1 MVRKSLTAVEYRA
14 REAHLLS
21 LAIHPGET
29 LGGPGD
35 LLAAL
40 EGLGVGLDDVTR
52 VLLLAH
58 HATERTLPATID
70 DACAHYRI
78 GVFQLAN
85 RRWAAGA
92 QLGAYHGCVFLAWS
106 V

>member
-1 MVRKSLTAVEYRA
+1 MVRKSLTAVEYQERD
-14 REAHLLS
+14 AHLRALEV
-21 LAIHPGET
+21 HPAEA

-35 LLAAL
+35 LLWTL
-40 EGLGVGLDDVTR
+40 EGLGVGLDEVTR

-58 HATERTLPATID
+58 QATERTLPATID

-78 GVFQLAN
+78 GVFQLTN